1 MVVLYERT
9 VQAAYWLV
17 RGSPFR
23 YLHRIEHISTLLVI
37 PCSTIQCEWS
47 FINIK
52 ISSNVRYYNVIP
64 RVRRTARTLEVTTT
78 KQHFTKKSKISNF
91 KIPVLRIIRYSF
103 SYFSTRP
110 GTDLLSLYFSNCLTF
125 LISFNN
131 AIRSAVQLDRFETAI
146 VKKCSERKYI
156 AFVTT
161 NEKFSWSLVYGR
173 GGQGISE

>member
-1 MVVLYERT
+1 MKEPYKLLAGQYAVVHSVIYIESSTFPHYLSFHVVLYS
-9 VQAAYWLV
+9 VS
-17 RGSPFR
+17 G
-23 YLHRIEHISTLLVI
+23 
-37 PCSTIQCEWS
+37 S
-47 FINIK
+47 FISIK
-52 ISSNVRYYNVIP
+52 ISSNIRYYNVIAQ
-64 RVRRTARTLEVTTT
+64 VKRTARTLEVTTT

-103 SYFSTRP
+103 FYFSTRP